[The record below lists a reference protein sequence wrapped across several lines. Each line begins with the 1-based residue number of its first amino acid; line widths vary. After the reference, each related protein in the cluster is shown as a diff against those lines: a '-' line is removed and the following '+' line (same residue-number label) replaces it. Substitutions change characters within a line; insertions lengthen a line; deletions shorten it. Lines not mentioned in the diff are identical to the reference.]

1 MGCTWCVYTCVER
14 RYASCPRRG
23 HAVGP
28 GPSQPASQSPT
39 PISQS
44 QSPCLPFQVLPPAP
58 LRLRWARLGRPRGGA
73 GRVVVEDGKLEGP
86 RDLPLDQLQCQLA
99 NGHQRCGRSRAAAG
113 GWRLLLLGPL
123 LGWQRGGRHLWP
135 AAAAGGGIRRS
146 CCCCCRCCWR
156 CCWRYSRAGMLGCC
170 QGALGGDV
178 ARSAQEQRRG
188 SSTGAGGGGGVCVGG
203 GQSHVVLPSQK
214 QPRVIILVV

>member
-1 MGCTWCVYTCVER
+1 M
-14 RYASCPRRG
+14 
-23 HAVGP
+23 
-28 GPSQPASQSPT
+28 
-39 PISQS
+39 
-44 QSPCLPFQVLPPAP
+44 
-58 LRLRWARLGRPRGGA
+58 
-73 GRVVVEDGKLEGP
+73 VEDGKLEGP

-203 GQSHVVLPSQK
+203 GQSHVVQHHLLSLEQVCVCEGGV
-214 QPRVIILVV
+214 QTLACRVMVGVGTRGGRVDGGGRAWGRATLVVVGVIRHRAPCRCGPQCSYLCIAPSSAPPSTP